1 MYVRLASKR
10 DARKISDLIASAF
23 GQHGESLL
31 VDNLRDQGDIVY
43 EWVATVLDE
52 VVGHL
57 ALSRLV
63 SPHNCLVLAPISV
76 TPFRQKQ
83 GIGSALIHA
92 ALELAEEDDWTAV
105 FVLGEPKYYN
115 KFGFDVSQAGGF
127 DTPYAHEFTA
137 AAVLDAGAFA
147 ALKRELTY
155 PPAFAHV

>member
-1 MYVRLASKR
+1 MYVRLATAR
-10 DARKISDLIASAF
+10 DRRKTSELIALAF

-31 VDNLRDQGDIVY
+31 VDDLRDHGDVVY

-63 SPHNCLVLAPISV
+63 SPLNCLALAPVSV
-76 TPFRQKQ
+76 SPFRQRQ
-83 GIGSALIHA
+83 GVGSALIHA
-92 ALELAEEDDWTAV
+92 ALELAEEDEWTAV
-105 FVLGEPKYYN
+105 FVHGDPKYYN

-127 DTPYAHEFTA
+127 DSPYPHDFTA

-147 ALKRELTY
+147 SLKRELVY
-155 PPAFAHV
+155 PTAFAGV

>member
-1 MYVRLASKR
+1 MYVRLATAR
-10 DARKISDLIASAF
+10 DRRKISDLIASAF
-23 GQHGESLL
+23 GQHGEALL
-31 VDNLRDQGDIVY
+31 VDNLREQEDVVY

-63 SPHNCLVLAPISV
+63 EPVNCLALAPVSV
-76 TPFRQKQ
+76 HPFRQRQ

-92 ALELAEEDDWTAV
+92 ALELAEEDEWTAV
-105 FVLGEPKYYN
+105 FVLGDPKYYG

-127 DTPYAHEFTA
+127 DSPYPHEFTA

-147 ALKRELTY
+147 SLKRELVY
-155 PPAFAHV
+155 PAAFAGV